1 MNPKATYVTP
11 DVYAVEDG
19 IIYHDTEHGPEAWEP
34 HDGVYV
40 AQMSDVN
47 TGENPEENQANVLEP
62 VQGREDT
69 QNIPATSLAPRQAGE
84 SSRAAERRGGGG
96 NQIATDRLYAF
107 HVAEEEAR
115 GVEMG
120 RHIGTRSSNR
130 DLVGGLP

>member
-40 AQMSDVN
+40 APMSDVN

-69 QNIPATSLAPRQAGE
+69 QNIPAASLDPREAGE
-84 SSRAAERRGGGG
+84 SSRRGGGG
-96 NQIATDRLYAF
+96 NQIATDRVYAV
-107 HVAEEEAR
+107 HLAVEEAKTKAKR
-115 GVEMG
+115 A
-120 RHIGTRSSNR
+120 TRSSNI
-130 DLVGGLP
+130 DLVGGIP